1 MKLLTELNES
11 VEFLAEKTQ
20 AGAEKKYTIKG
31 IFMQGNKKNK
41 NGRIYPT
48 NVLGEGVNKY
58 IQEYVSKNRALS
70 ELGHPE
76 SPTVNLDR
84 VSHMITSLVQ
94 EGDNFMGVAK
104 VMSTPM
110 GKVVKSFID
119 EGVMLGVSSRA
130 LGSLRESN
138 DGTKIVQPDF
148 MLHAVDVVHD
158 PSAPEAFVENMMEGV
173 DWIMDAKTKQWIP
186 QYMDKVLKPSL
197 KHMGGKSR
205 KDVTAK
211 LFEDFIKRL

>member
-1 MKLLTELNES
+1 MAKLLTELTEN
-11 VEFLAEKTQ
+11 VQFLAEKAPT
-20 AGAEKKYTIKG
+20 GAKKYTITG

-48 NVLGEGVNKY
+48 DVLGEGVSKY
-58 IQEYVSKNRALS
+58 VMDYVSKNRALS

-84 VSHMITSLVQ
+84 VSHMITELKQ
-94 EGDNFMGVAK
+94 DGDNFMGKAK
-104 VMSTPM
+104 VMDTPM

-158 PSAPEAFVENMMEGV
+158 PSAPEAFVQNMMEGV
-173 DWIMDAKTKQWIP
+173 DWILDEKTKNWIP
-186 QYMDKVLKPSL
+186 KYMDKVLKPSL
-197 KHMGGKSR
+197 QNMRGKDS
-205 KDVTAK
+205 KEATAK